1 MNNIIATTN
10 SNSIKNIYTVLA
22 IVAFVFLVF
31 YIVTAWKVF
40 MKAGKPGWAAII
52 PYYNSWVIFEIGGKP
67 GWWALVGL
75 ISWVPIHTRSF
86 IIFTLL
92 VYLVTIIMSI
102 LATVETGK
110 RFGKK
115 RNFTIIFLILLP
127 FIGWPILAFGK
138 AEYHLPGEMPMP
150 EVSST
155 APTPIA

>member
-10 SNSIKNIYTVLA
+10 SNSIKNIYAVLA
-22 IVAFVFLVF
+22 IVAFVLLVF

-40 MKAGKPGWAAII
+40 RKAGKPGWAAII
-52 PYYNSWVIFEIGGKP
+52 PYYNAWVTFEIGGKP

-75 ISWVPIHTRSF
+75 ISWVPIHSKSF
-86 IIFTLL
+86 TIFTFL
-92 VYLVTIIMSI
+92 VYLVTIVMSI

-115 RNFTIIFLILLP
+115 RSFTIIFLILLP

-138 AEYHLPGEMPMP
+138 AQYRVPGEQP
-150 EVSST
+150 EITSA